1 MPLNVAR
8 ALSVI
13 VPVHEKDLVSMWEKQ
28 WNTRMLYNAY
38 LPFNYSYVLDS
49 HVFPCHKDSYS
60 LLFSLF
66 SKSDADVSVSNRV
79 AGRLCLSG
87 GGVLSKWGY
96 RSHAYWTA
104 VYREMNRR
112 RTYDDQA
119 GMRYVY
125 LEKKSHPWKF
135 RWLSS
140 NWFWAS
146 HGINEKGRFVG
157 SAKCYRSS
165 VVATGPIK
173 WIHGTPDQC
182 ELMNGPND
190 RYVYKKRCYY
200 WRQKCNMT
208 QPGPL
213 VVFSK
218 GDMETLVSPYG
229 APPLEWDKDKA
240 ADGLFWN

>member
-1 MPLNVAR
+1 
-8 ALSVI
+8 
-13 VPVHEKDLVSMWEKQ
+13 MWEKQ

-66 SKSDADVSVSNRV
+66 SQSDIDIAVSNRV

-125 LEKKSHPWKF
+125 LGKKSHPWKF

-190 RYVYKKRCYY
+190 RYAYKKRCYY